1 MPLGVGRG
9 QNVGLREFC
18 LILTLLP
25 PGASVFHKHMSSF
38 SSIRGFYVLILNQW
52 LLMSNN
58 HEKSRIQVRI
68 STVIRF
74 RVINL
79 NFSCRFC
86 LILQTYHRISS
97 VWSSISIF
105 TSKVITFGLTSF
117 VRTDKFAPLSVIWN
131 DWHPKKDFKNSD
143 RVRCTKMGGTHKSVY
158 LRNDIKSVHCALCAS
173 KIEKSKLTECILDK
187 KTAQRRQ

>member
-1 MPLGVGRG
+1 MGDDKVTKLAPGGRARS
-9 QNVGLREFC
+9 NVGLREFC

-38 SSIRGFYVLILNQW
+38 STIRGFYVLILNQW

-105 TSKVITFGLTSF
+105 TSEVITFGLTSF
-117 VRTDKFAPLSVIWN
+117 CP
-131 DWHPKKDFKNSD
+131 DWQVCTLECQLEWLTPKKRFQELWSSTLHQN
-143 RVRCTKMGGTHKSVY
+143 G
-158 LRNDIKSVHCALCAS
+158 RNP
-173 KIEKSKLTECILDK
+173 
-187 KTAQRRQ
+187 

>member
-25 PGASVFHKHMSSF
+25 GASMFLKHMSSFASMFLKHVKHMSSF
-38 SSIRGFYVLILNQW
+38 STIRGFYVLILNNHWQW

-79 NFSCRFC
+79 NFSCRSC

-117 VRTDKFAPLSVIWN
+117 CP
-131 DWHPKKDFKNSD
+131 DWQVCTLECQLEWLTPKKKIS
-143 RVRCTKMGGTHKSVY
+143 RTLIEYVAPKWAEP
-158 LRNDIKSVHCALCAS
+158 IKVFTCA
-173 KIEKSKLTECILDK
+173 T
-187 KTAQRRQ
+187 T

>member
-1 MPLGVGRG
+1 MDWKFIYGFLTLHWLHMPLGVGRG

-38 SSIRGFYVLILNQW
+38 STIRGFYVLILNQW

-117 VRTDKFAPLSVIWN
+117 CP
-131 DWHPKKDFKNSD
+131 DWQVCTLECQLEWLTPKKRFQELWSSTLHQN
-143 RVRCTKMGGTHKSVY
+143 G
-158 LRNDIKSVHCALCAS
+158 RNP
-173 KIEKSKLTECILDK
+173 
-187 KTAQRRQ
+187 